1 MTTTWK
7 FSRRSFLKS
16 TGSAVAAVAA
26 AGVGAPAILHAQ
38 TATLRTTAWG
48 GKWGEVMKGQIIPL
62 FEKEFKCKVET
73 DSAFPY
79 YPKLQATPK
88 NAPLYDVLHTN
99 TSEQWQ
105 AVVEGLVEPKL
116 DAKAIPNLAD
126 VYAYAVSDKICGVS
140 AFTSAI
146 GFGYR
151 TDKGLAEPKSWKDL
165 ANPKFAGAR
174 GSYIIPIN
182 SLGQMHLMMLGK
194 IYGKGLTDLDAA
206 YKALEQLKPIKTYD
220 FTGGMEKALLSAEV
234 NIGVLHDSGIYRYEG
249 QNQPIAFAAP
259 SEGVL
264 SLEQVWNITPGTK
277 VRELANAYI
286 DFILR
291 PDIQKPLSEAVW
303 YSPSNK
309 KVKLDPKYDAKLY
322 NTEAKVAQL
331 IQVDW
336 KWYNERK
343 DDIDARVTRILR
355 G

>member
-1 MTTTWK
+1 MTRK
-7 FSRRSFLKS
+7 ISRRTVLKS
-16 TGSAVAAVAA
+16 AGAIAATI
-26 AGVGAPAILHAQ
+26 GAPAILRAQ
-38 TATLRTTAWG
+38 TATLKTTAWG
-48 GKWGEVMKGQIIPL
+48 GKWGEVMKGQVIPA

-126 VYAYAVSDKICGVS
+126 VYPYAVSDKICGVS

-151 TDKGLAEPKSWKDL
+151 TDKGFAAPTSWKDL
-165 ANPKFAGAR
+165 ADPKFAGVR
-174 GSYIIPIN
+174 GSYIIPVN

-234 NIGVLHDSGIYRYEG
+234 NIGVLHDSGIYRYDG

-277 VRELANAYI
+277 MRELANAYI
-286 DFILR
+286 DYILR
-291 PDIQKPLSEAVW
+291 PDVQKTLAEAVW
-303 YSPSNK
+303 YSPSNRR
-309 KVKLDPKYDAKLY
+309 VKLDAKYDAKLY

-343 DDIDARVTRILR
+343 DDIDARVTKILK

>member
-1 MTTTWK
+1 MKTTKLT
-7 FSRRSFLKS
+7 RRAFIKAA
-16 TGSAVAAVAA
+16 GAGAGAAVI
-26 AGVGAPAILHAQ
+26 GAPAILHAQ
-38 TATLRTTAWG
+38 TATLKTTAWG
-48 GKWGEVMKGQIIPL
+48 GKWGEVMKGQIIPA

-88 NAPLYDVLHTN
+88 SAPLYDVLHTN

-105 AVVEGLVEPKL
+105 AVEAGLVEAKL
-116 DAKAIPNLAD
+116 DPKKIPNLKD
-126 VYAYAVSDKICGVS
+126 VYPYAVSDKIVGVS

-151 TDKGLAEPKSWKDL
+151 TDKGIAKPTSWRDL
-165 ANPKFAGAR
+165 ADPKFAGAR

-182 SLGQMHLMMLGK
+182 SIGQMHLMMLGK
-194 IYGKGLTDLDAA
+194 VYGKGLTDLDAA
-206 YKALEQLKPIKTYD
+206 FKALEQLKPIKMYD
-220 FTGGMEKALLSAEV
+220 FTGQMEKALLSAEV
-234 NIGVLHDSGIYRYEG
+234 TIGVLHDSGIYRYDG
-249 QNQPIAFAAP
+249 QNQPIDFAAP
-259 SEGVL
+259 QEGVL
-264 SLEQVWNITPGTK
+264 ALEQVWNVTPGSK
-277 VRELANAYI
+277 VKELAYAYI

-291 PDIQKPLSEAVW
+291 PDIQKPLAEAVW

-336 KWYNERK
+336 KWYNARK
-343 DDIDARVTRILR
+343 DQIDARVARILK

>member
-1 MTTTWK
+1 MIRHGK
-7 FSRRSFLKS
+7 VSRRNLLKS
-16 TGSAVAAVAA
+16 AGAVAVTI
-26 AGVGAPAILHAQ
+26 GAPAILHAQ
-38 TATLRTTAWG
+38 TATLKTTAWG
-48 GKWGEVMKGQIIPL
+48 GKWGEVMKGQVIPA

-105 AVVEGLVEPKL
+105 AVVEGLVEAKL

-126 VYAYAVSDKICGVS
+126 MYPYAVSDKICGVS

-151 TDKGLAEPKSWKDL
+151 TDKGLSAPASWKEL
-165 ANPKFAGAR
+165 ADPKFAGVR
-174 GSYIIPIN
+174 GSYIIPVN

-194 IYGKGLTDLDAA
+194 LYGKGLTDLDAA
-206 YKALEQLKPIKTYD
+206 YKALEQLKPIKMYD

-234 NIGVLHDSGIYRYEG
+234 NIGVLHDSGIYRYDG

-286 DFILR
+286 NFILR
-291 PDIQKPLSEAVW
+291 PDIQKTLAEAVW

-309 KVKLDPKYDAKLY
+309 KVKLDARYDAKLY

-343 DDIDARVTRILR
+343 DDIDARVTKILK

>member
-1 MTTTWK
+1 MIRHGK
-7 FSRRSFLKS
+7 VSRRNLLKS
-16 TGSAVAAVAA
+16 AGAVAVTI
-26 AGVGAPAILHAQ
+26 GAPAILHAQ
-38 TATLRTTAWG
+38 TATLKTTAWG
-48 GKWGEVMKGQIIPL
+48 GKWGEVMKGQVIPA

-105 AVVEGLVEPKL
+105 AVVEGLVEAKL

-126 VYAYAVSDKICGVS
+126 MYPYAVSDKICGVS

-151 TDKGLAEPKSWKDL
+151 TDKGLSAPASWKEL
-165 ANPKFAGAR
+165 ADPKFAGVR
-174 GSYIIPIN
+174 GSYIIPVN

-194 IYGKGLTDLDAA
+194 LYGKGLTDLDAA
-206 YKALEQLKPIKTYD
+206 YKALEQLKPIKMYD

-234 NIGVLHDSGIYRYEG
+234 NIGVLHDSGIYRYDG

-286 DFILR
+286 NFILR
-291 PDIQKPLSEAVW
+291 PDIQKTLAEAVW

-309 KVKLDPKYDAKLY
+309 KVKLDAKYDAKLY

-343 DDIDARVTRILR
+343 DDIDARVTKILK